1 MSYRYLVDM
10 DTYDKWKFEY
20 RLPEYNFAPW
30 GWRSQ
35 CYILG
40 IMTGYILWL
49 TKDKKVVIDRKLNV
63 IIWFNAILLG
73 LLLVYRSYRDFRWET
88 GKELDLLEGRY
99 TVQYSTHYSTQ
110 YSTGPSTLS
119 ARLAGASV

>member
-1 MSYRYLVDM
+1 
-10 DTYDKWKFEY
+10 
-20 RLPEYNFAPW
+20 
-30 GWRSQ
+30 
-35 CYILG
+35 
-40 IMTGYILWL
+40 MTGYILWL